1 MLEWNRSTWMV
12 DNLSRENR
20 SKVMASIGGKN
31 THPELIVRKL
41 VWASGK
47 RYRIH
52 NRTVFGTPDLSNK
65 KRKVAIFI
73 DGCFWHGCKKCYKE
87 PRSNIEFWR
96 RKLARNLQ
104 RRKEVT
110 QLLKDSGWNILSFW
124 EHEVLSDPQSVAAAI
139 CLKLWTKREAR
150 RSETTWEASLC
161 LAKF

>member
-1 MLEWNRSTWMV
+1 MV

-139 CLKLWTKREAR
+139 CLKL
-150 RSETTWEASLC
+150 
-161 LAKF
+161 